1 LISIYCLNMKYRN
14 PKKDNDLFSMINH
27 QQEVMRTIKGIN
39 KLNAVIDWELF
50 RVDLEILFGY
60 DVRDLKKGGR
70 PPSDVVLMLKVLVL
84 QKYYALSDD
93 EAEFQIIDR
102 FSFMQFLD
110 LKTGDSVP
118 DVKTIWHFRQS
129 LEKDGRDGR
138 RKIVERFGKLLEGQG
153 MLVKEG
159 SIVDA
164 SFVAAPRQ
172 RNTREQ
178 NAQIKEGERP
188 TEFDPN
194 SAIGRQKNCDA
205 RWAKKNH
212 EVSYGYKNHAKVDAK
227 SKLVSGYATTPASV
241 HDSQVFEE
249 LINEAVFADNAYQS
263 EASCEYLRKRTARTS
278 FSSRQR
284 AVILSAKKNM
294 QPTSYAAV
302 SAFAVNKSSDA

>member
-1 LISIYCLNMKYRN
+1 MLI
-14 PKKDNDLFSMINH
+14 
-27 QQEVMRTIKGIN
+27 
-39 KLNAVIDWELF
+39 
-50 RVDLEILFGY
+50 
-60 DVRDLKKGGR
+60 
-70 PPSDVVLMLKVLVL
+70 
-84 QKYYALSDD
+84 
-93 EAEFQIIDR
+93 
-102 FSFMQFLD
+102 
-110 LKTGDSVP
+110 
-118 DVKTIWHFRQS
+118 
-129 LEKDGRDGR
+129 
-138 RKIVERFGKLLEGQG
+138 
-153 MLVKEG
+153 KEG

-212 EVSYGYKNHAKVDAK
+212 EVYYGYKNHAKVDAK